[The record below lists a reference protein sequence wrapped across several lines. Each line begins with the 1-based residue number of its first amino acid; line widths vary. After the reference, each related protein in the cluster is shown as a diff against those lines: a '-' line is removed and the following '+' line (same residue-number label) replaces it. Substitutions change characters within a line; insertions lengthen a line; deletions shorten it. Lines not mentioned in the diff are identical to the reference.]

1 MQIFIDSANLNE
13 LEYWKN
19 YNILEG
25 VTTNPALL
33 SSQQED
39 PIELLKKISNLVHPF
54 PVSAQVT
61 LQNKKDIINQA
72 QRLSEIND
80 NIVIKIP
87 ALKEYFELVLELKKK
102 KLKLNITLC
111 FDPATALLFSKLNVD
126 YVSMIVGRSDD
137 FNLNQSDLIL
147 RTKKILIDSETKIL
161 AASFRNPMQLETAI
175 SHKPDV
181 ITVPSDTLMMA
192 LNNPLSN
199 RGLSDFSLKWKTVKD
214 DFRKKFEKF

>member
-1 MQIFIDSANLNE
+1 MQIFIDSANLQE
-13 LEYWKN
+13 IEYWKN
-19 YNILEG
+19 LNILEG

-33 SSQQED
+33 SLQNED
-39 PIELLKKISNLVHPF
+39 PIKLLKKISDLVHPY

-61 LQNKKDIINQA
+61 LHDKNDIIRQA
-72 QRLSEIND
+72 EYLSKIND

-102 KLKLNITLC
+102 KLKINVTLC
-111 FDPATALLFSKLNVD
+111 FDPTTALLFSKLNVD
-126 YVSMIVGRSDD
+126 YISMIVGRSDD

-147 RTKKILIDSETKIL
+147 RTKKIVKDSSTKIL

-175 SHKPDV
+175 SHQPDV
-181 ITVPSDTLMMA
+181 ITVPNDTLIMA

-199 RGLSDFSLKWKTVKD
+199 SGLSDFSFKWKTVKEE
-214 DFRKKFEKF
+214 FRKKYEKF